1 MKKALSTTKTA
12 TTVTRA
18 KRGTAAEEFAASKN
32 HSNSSDDYSSTGS
45 SGSSSGETLVT
56 FERFGAP
63 KLSGKITPGSKVKI
77 KYDYHRLLDDHPE
90 CIRRTPNGDIGEIQ
104 MGVKFDNEPSKIQYV
119 KFVAG
124 YSHAPHYKVPIEN
137 AITVP
142 KNAKKVE
149 IWFSTGGPLYNFA
162 FDSNYNKN
170 YVFDAKE

>member
-18 KRGTAAEEFAASKN
+18 KRGTAAEGLGTTKTFSE
-32 HSNSSDDYSSTGS
+32 SSEDYSS
-45 SGSSSGETLVT
+45 SSSSSETLVT

-63 KLSGKITPGSKVKI
+63 KLSGKIAPGSKVKI

-104 MGVKFDNEPSKIQYV
+104 MGVKFDNEPSKVQYV

-149 IWFSTGGPLYNFA
+149 IWFSSGGPLYNFA

-170 YVFDAKE
+170 YIFDAKDN